1 MNLGYLACG
10 LDLLDFDL
18 LFLLFIIL
26 FLDNLGMF
34 GLFQWGI
41 GVRATRDHVHREIEA
56 TLKILVLLVTYVNN
70 ASGL

>member
-34 GLFQWGI
+34 GLFQ
-41 GVRATRDHVHREIEA
+41 
-56 TLKILVLLVTYVNN
+56 
-70 ASGL
+70 